1 MILDRGILHD
11 KEISVH
17 NSCWIG
23 FWAACSVVGCS
34 PIHGNFTKCDQYKPL
49 CLIHMLFHVFWS
61 ICVKYL
67 FSWREYLCMPFF
79 GHQRFCV
86 EVLCVASFPLF
97 FKKTML
103 LLFWKR
109 LIIGLCS
116 THKNDNFCLRTVTI
130 LGKSIPCDRRYLKQF
145 SLCTIPRIIKRKI
158 FSCFFLGGFEQ

>member
-1 MILDRGILHD
+1 MILNRGILHD

-97 FKKTML
+97 FKKQ
-103 LLFWKR
+103 
-109 LIIGLCS
+109 C
-116 THKNDNFCLRTVTI
+116 
-130 LGKSIPCDRRYLKQF
+130 Y
-145 SLCTIPRIIKRKI
+145 
-158 FSCFFLGGFEQ
+158 CFFENVWSSAFAVRIRMTIFVLDPSQFLANPFHETKGIWNSFPCVQSRE